1 MSVENP
7 SLFAHTVTMLR
18 NRPAPLTLRK
28 ISADT
33 GLGEQWL
40 SMLLR
45 TPDVDP
51 GVKKTQTLYEYL
63 SGKPLLEIANTS
75 NV

>member
-1 MSVENP
+1 MQSANL

-18 NRPAPLTLRK
+18 NRPAPLTLRQ
-28 ISADT
+28 ISEET

-40 SMLLR
+40 SMILR
-45 TPDVDP
+45 KPDVDP

-63 SGKPLLEIANTS
+63 SGKPLLVNANNS

>member
-1 MSVENP
+1 MSAASP
-7 SLFAHTVTMLR
+7 SLFAHTVTLLR
-18 NRPAPLTLRK
+18 NRPAPLTLRQ
-28 ISADT
+28 ISEET

-40 SMLLR
+40 SMILR
-45 TPDVDP
+45 KPDVDP

-63 SGKPLLEIANTS
+63 SGEKLLVNVNIS